1 MAVAVAF
8 TAGQIQPQE
17 MVASAVAVVLQGQP
31 EYPVMVAL
39 VAAALE
45 TTTCRCMALVPSF
58 SIGQKGINHESMD

>member
-1 MAVAVAF
+1 MAVAVAL
-8 TAGQIQPQE
+8 TTGQIQPQE

-45 TTTCRCMALVPSF
+45 TTAGRYTALVPLF
-58 SIGQKGINHESMD
+58 SIGQKGINHESLD